1 MVRARFPGNA
11 DMTKRKPTTDLA
23 SLNPPGRAIGL
34 AGPITAQ
41 LAQATD
47 CLKENKIEE
56 PKVDRECNG

>member
-34 AGPITAQ
+34 AGRITAQ

-47 CLKENKIEE
+47 CLKENKI
-56 PKVDRECNG
+56 